1 MARKYFGAGHG
12 GIVFQERLL
21 LDRAVGFAFQEPNV
35 IDEVFVLRGRLILS
49 DDLPSTQ
56 KKFSGINVYQEA

>member
-1 MARKYFGAGHG
+1 M
-12 GIVFQERLL
+12 
-21 LDRAVGFAFQEPNV
+21 V